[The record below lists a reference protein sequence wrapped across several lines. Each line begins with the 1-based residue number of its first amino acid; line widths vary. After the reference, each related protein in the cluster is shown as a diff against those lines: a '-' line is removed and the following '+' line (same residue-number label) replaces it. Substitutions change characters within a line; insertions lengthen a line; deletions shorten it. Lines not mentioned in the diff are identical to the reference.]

1 MKLSHFIDKILIII
15 TSSTIYLK
23 KYYFTMNQH
32 IIVHLL
38 SISQNSPQMYVLRMY
53 LTMYLYVFVIVFLF
67 VVYLEKYKYILEY
80 NEIILKLHWNNV
92 KIWFKKLN
100 FLLSNIFF
108 FFFHFIFNI
117 IFGNFNFAKEIQYN
131 I

>member
-15 TSSTIYLK
+15 TSSTIYSK

-53 LTMYLYVFVIVFLF
+53 LTIVIVFLF

-80 NEIILKLHWNNV
+80 NEIILKLH
-92 KIWFKKLN
+92 
-100 FLLSNIFF
+100 
-108 FFFHFIFNI
+108 
-117 IFGNFNFAKEIQYN
+117 
-131 I
+131 

>member
-53 LTMYLYVFVIVFLF
+53 LTIVIVFLF

-80 NEIILKLHWNNV
+80 NEIILKLH
-92 KIWFKKLN
+92 
-100 FLLSNIFF
+100 
-108 FFFHFIFNI
+108 
-117 IFGNFNFAKEIQYN
+117 
-131 I
+131 

>member
-80 NEIILKLHWNNV
+80 NKIILKLH
-92 KIWFKKLN
+92 
-100 FLLSNIFF
+100 
-108 FFFHFIFNI
+108 
-117 IFGNFNFAKEIQYN
+117 
-131 I
+131 